1 VQCARVGW
9 RLCAALARVKVR
21 AGGRGGVDRLLCL
34 CFCARGGAG
43 VAVSGAVQQR
53 AHRTRLPARAIAA
66 AVIACRSAKCPGR
79 RPACALH
86 CAPGIAPIAGPLY
99 RSHILL
105 LFLLPHKSAPALFAR
120 PPGAPS
126 APSDA
131 SCAAAGRLIC
141 RCASTVLPC
150 QRPPTP
156 ASSPLTAASRPLCRR
171 LHHRAGGPPSAQPL
185 AARPVK
191 AAPKRLASSF

>member
-1 VQCARVGW
+1 MRASRVASV
-9 RLCAALARVKVR
+9 C
-21 AGGRGGVDRLLCL
+21 
-34 CFCARGGAG
+34 GAG
-43 VAVSGAVQQR
+43 ESEGAGRWPGRCGQTALPLLLRTRRGRSRGAVQQR